1 VLAHTAGGWPINPH
15 REEERMDNDRIAS
28 RPRRRR
34 VPEVHTEEWAT
45 LHRQVNLLVLAIDG
59 LGEHARMPAR
69 TKGIGSSAIW
79 CPDVSR

>member
-1 VLAHTAGGWPINPH
+1 
-15 REEERMDNDRIAS
+15 MDDDRIAS
-28 RPRRRR
+28 RPRRKRAP
-34 VPEVHTEEWAT
+34 VVETAEWAM

-59 LGEHARMPAR
+59 LDEHARMPAR